1 MNSWKGGVFK
11 KKFIVVILC
20 FVTLFTVTITAYASD
35 IQPFSN
41 NVYTTNTTFA
51 ISGSGKATVSNQY
64 TGKSGVIKSAKI
76 VTKIQKKV
84 GIIWITVSGGNWT
97 DSSTATN
104 YCKSHS
110 VQLSSTGTYRAHVEF
125 TISGSGGSDDKI
137 TKNVQKTYG

>member
-1 MNSWKGGVFK
+1 MNSWKGGVFI
-11 KKFIVVILC
+11 KKFIAVILC
-20 FVTLFTVTITAYASD
+20 FVTLFTLTITAYASE
-35 IQPFSN
+35 IMPYSN
-41 NVYTTNTTFA
+41 NVSTTNTTFS
-51 ISGSGKATVSNQY
+51 ISGSGSATVNNSY
-64 TGKSGVIKSAKI
+64 YGIAGKTKSAKI

-104 YCKSHS
+104 YSKSHS